1 MKVLTQ
7 RNPLNSAEPMAIA
20 RAILRARWTTPQG
33 RMGIWEWRGEPW
45 EWYAGKWVRR
55 DERWLEEALWLAM
68 EDAHIQTPTPTGIN
82 TRRLGPTSQTVM
94 NVQQALRALIRLKQ
108 SYAPAW
114 LGNVVDTPEL
124 ERCVAFED
132 VVVDVL
138 TGKTVVRDEL
148 FFEPVV
154 VGCAWD
160 PTAACPTWMSCLE
173 QWSGGDEKWK
183 SLLQRA
189 MGAML
194 MPGRR
199 WQRWLLMQ
207 GRVRGGKGTIMRV
220 VKNLM
225 GDGFR
230 GLSMAQL
237 ASQFGL
243 WGAEAARVLSVSE
256 FGALNSRESELA
268 VASLKNIVG
277 GDPVS
282 IDRKYMEPIRD
293 VVIPGFLVVQSN
305 EIPKLPN
312 KGQGLASKM
321 LVLPFTNSFLGRE
334 DLQLASKLAAE
345 TAGIA
350 AWALQGAKELLEE
363 TDSGQLWPVPA
374 AAEEVVGR
382 FQSLN
387 NPVQDFLESHFVES
401 EGGFVSTTNLWG
413 IWKQWKARVGYRE
426 EVSQAQLV
434 HRMVEESTWKLV
446 RGRLGDERIRGV
458 RGLVV
463 KEG

>member
-7 RNPLNSAEPMAIA
+7 RNPLNSAEPMVIA

-33 RMGIWEWRGEPW
+33 RLGLWEWRGEPW

-68 EDAHIQTPTPTGIN
+68 EDAHVQTPTATGVVV
-82 TRRLGPTSQTVM
+82 RRLGPTMQTVG
-94 NVQQALRALIRLKQ
+94 NVQAALRALIRLKQ

-124 ERCVAFED
+124 DRCVAFED

-138 TGKTVVRDEL
+138 TGKTMQRDEL
-148 FFEPVV
+148 LFEPVV
-154 VGCAWD
+154 VGCQWD
-160 PTAACPTWMSCLE
+160 PAAECPMWLQCVE
-173 QWSGGDEKWK
+173 QWSGGDEKWGK
-183 SLLQRA
+183 LLQRA

-220 VKNLM
+220 VKNLV

-293 VVIPGFLVVQSN
+293 VVLPGFLVVQSN

-312 KGQGLASKM
+312 RGQGLASKM
-321 LVLPFTNSFLGRE
+321 LVLPFANSFLGKE
-334 DLQLASKLAAE
+334 DLQLGEKLAKE

-363 TDSGQLWPVPA
+363 TDSSALWPVPTL
-374 AAEEVVGR
+374 AEEVMGR

-387 NPVQDFLESHFVES
+387 NPVHDFLEAHFVEN
-401 EGGFVSTTNLWG
+401 GTGFVSTTTLWG
-413 IWKQWKARVGYRE
+413 VWKRWKTQVGYRE

-434 HRMVEESTWKLV
+434 HRLVEEGAWKLT
-446 RGRLGDERIRGV
+446 RARLGEERIRGV
-458 RGLVV
+458 RGLSIRS
-463 KEG
+463 E

>member
-7 RNPLNSAEPMAIA
+7 RNPLNSAEPMVIA

-33 RMGIWEWRGEPW
+33 RLGLWEWRGEPW
-45 EWYAGKWVRR
+45 EWYAGTWVRR

-68 EDAHIQTPTPTGIN
+68 EDAHVQTPTAAGVV
-82 TRRLGPTSQTVM
+82 TRRLGPTTQTVM
-94 NVQQALRALIRLKQ
+94 NVQAALRALIRLKQ

-114 LGNVVDTPEL
+114 LGTVTDAPVL

-138 TGKTVVRDEL
+138 TGETKQRDEL

-154 VGCAWD
+154 VNCAWD
-160 PTAACPTWMSCLE
+160 PAAECPTWMACLE
-173 QWSGGDEKWK
+173 QWSGGDEKWVK
-183 SLLQRA
+183 LLQRA

-194 MPGRR
+194 MPTRK

-220 VKNLM
+220 VKNLV

-230 GLSMAQL
+230 GLSMAQI

-268 VASLKNIVG
+268 VANMKNIVG
-277 GDPVS
+277 GDPVT

-293 VVIPGFLVVQSN
+293 VVLPGFLVVQSN

-312 KGQGLASKM
+312 RGQGLASKM
-321 LVLPFTNSFLGRE
+321 LVLPFSNSFLGRE
-334 DLQLASKLAAE
+334 DLQLGEKLAQE

-363 TDSGQLWPVPA
+363 RDAGQLWPVPTL
-374 AAEEVVGR
+374 AEEVMGR

-387 NPVQDFLESHFVES
+387 NPVQDFLEAHFVQQDV
-401 EGGFVSTTNLWG
+401 GFVSTTTLWAL
-413 IWKQWKARVGYRE
+413 WKRWKAHVGYRE
-426 EVSQAQLV
+426 ELSQAQLV
-434 HRMVEESTWKLV
+434 HRVVEESAWKLT
-446 RGRLGDERIRGV
+446 RARLGEERIRGV
-458 RGLVV
+458 KGVV
-463 KEG
+463 VRSE